1 MSYEAVVKQLLLS
14 AVLAGTIGATAAQD
28 AIKQL
33 NDAPRKRAYA
43 LVIDGLEVRDAGTRR
58 KLALVPLPRWTW
70 ADEAYSCPPDIALTP
85 DGDVLVTSNVVP
97 VIWRINWR
105 TLTATVHPLS
115 LDADEDKDIGFVRL
129 RWSPDLRAY
138 VATTELGSD
147 WHVDPGLT
155 AARKASPGSAARR
168 CGGGSG

>member
-1 MSYEAVVKQLLLS
+1 MSYETTVQRLL
-14 AVLAGTIGATAAQD
+14 AGMILAGTMGTAAAQE
-28 AIKQL
+28 AIKNL
-33 NDAPRKRAYA
+33 NDASRKRIYA
-43 LVIDGLEVRDAGTRR
+43 LVIDGVEVRDFVKGR
-58 KLALVPLPRWTW
+58 KLAHVPLPRWTW
-70 ADEAYSCPPDIALTP
+70 ADEAYSCPPDIALAP

-105 TLTATVHPLS
+105 TLAATIHPLS

-155 AARKASPGSAARR
+155 TARKASPGSAARR